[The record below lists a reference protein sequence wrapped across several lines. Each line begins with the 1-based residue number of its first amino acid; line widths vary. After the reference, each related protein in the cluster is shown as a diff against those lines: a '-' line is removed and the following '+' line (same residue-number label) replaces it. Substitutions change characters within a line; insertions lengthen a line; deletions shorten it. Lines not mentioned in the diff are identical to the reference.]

1 MCWRHS
7 ACRKC
12 VAAEWRVYVCGCGV
26 WIEHQPSR
34 VEMGKKASEMREKK
48 RSTCTYWGHSF
59 IRPYNRTSYSALR
72 VCTSLDGLWVYLCST
87 SITGGT
93 AKMATYVVPSNLIL
107 YILRNA
113 VRGFWIYS
121 GQFTWAAEIQFSF
134 FPVAFVSSFVVD
146 AHCLTY
152 THTHTGHTGIIHR
165 CSLPTAERSLS
176 RVSIWFYATTQTLAA
191 PLGVCVFVF
200 QPLLSYSPLRNII
213 ISRSVSD
220 QSLLHKCI
228 RKEIHYYSTS
238 SE

>member
-72 VCTSLDGLWVYLCST
+72 MCTSLNGLWVYLCST
-87 SITGGT
+87 SVTGGT

-152 THTHTGHTGIIHR
+152 THTHRTHR
-165 CSLPTAERSLS
+165 HHPSVLSSDCRAEPFSCVHLILCHYSNFGRIVRRVCV
-176 RVSIWFYATTQTLAA
+176 RVSA
-191 PLGVCVFVF
+191 FV
-200 QPLLSYSPLRNII
+200 II
-213 ISRSVSD
+213 LTI
-220 QSLLHKCI
+220 
-228 RKEIHYYSTS
+228 T
-238 SE
+238 